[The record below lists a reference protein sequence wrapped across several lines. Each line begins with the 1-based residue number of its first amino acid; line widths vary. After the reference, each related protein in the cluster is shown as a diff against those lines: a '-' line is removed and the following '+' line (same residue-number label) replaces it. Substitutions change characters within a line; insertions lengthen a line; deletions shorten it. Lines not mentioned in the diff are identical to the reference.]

1 MLLTVVF
8 SCQAWWSAWK
18 AWVGNLEYGRPVVVA
33 SLKLHLENE
42 DHFAHGK
49 SIKDQP
55 DDIVHQQIMALDKPA
70 PFASLI
76 F

>member
-1 MLLTVVF
+1 MVECLEGMG
-8 SCQAWWSAWK
+8 WK
-18 AWVGNLEYGRPVVVA
+18 LGIWPPCGGKVA